1 MHLSLPLLLP
11 LLPLSL
17 ALHLRV
23 VLPATPSLPS
33 PSLLPPSTTAS
44 LTSQGHVYTAP
55 LGVLSTF
62 DFRNVSAGSYLLDVT
77 GGTHVFAPLRVDIS
91 DAAEGGAEE
100 VKAWGTWRGNEW
112 ENKGEVVEVGVW
124 GREGRVVEVKAVGL
138 KEFLIERTGFSPL
151 SILKNPMILMAGVG
165 MLMMFGMPK
174 LMENMDPETRAEFE
188 ERQKSSPMNGLLN
201 GQASQGGAAG
211 FDAAA
216 WLAGAPAKKAG
227 GAAEKGVTR

>member
-1 MHLSLPLLLP
+1 MHLPLPHLLLP
-11 LLPLSL
+11 LLPLTL

-23 VLPATPSLPS
+23 LLPPTASLLT

-44 LTSQGHVYTAP
+44 LTTQGHVYTAP
-55 LGVLSTF
+55 LGASSTF
-62 DFRNVSAGSYLLDVT
+62 DFRNVSAGSYLLDVV
-77 GGTHVFAPLRVDIS
+77 GSTHVFAPLRVDIS
-91 DAAEGGAEE
+91 EGNEGGAEV

-124 GREGRVVEVKAVGL
+124 GREGRVVEVKAVGA
-138 KEFLIERTGFSPL
+138 KEYLIERTGFSPL
-151 SILKNPMILMAGVG
+151 SILKNPMILMAGVA

-201 GQASQGGAAG
+201 GQAAQGGAAS

-216 WLAGAPAKKAG
+216 WLAGAPAKKQ
-227 GAAEKGVTR
+227 AAVEKGVTR

>member
-1 MHLSLPLLLP
+1 
-11 LLPLSL
+11 
-17 ALHLRV
+17 
-23 VLPATPSLPS
+23 
-33 PSLLPPSTTAS
+33 TTAS
-44 LTSQGHVYTAP
+44 LTTAGHVYTAP
-55 LGVLSTF
+55 LGVSSTF
-62 DFRNVSAGSYLLDVT
+62 DFRNVSAGSYLLDVV
-77 GGTHVFAPLRVDIS
+77 GGTHVFAPLRVDVS
-91 DAAEGGAEE
+91 EAVGGGQEV

-112 ENKGEVVEVGVW
+112 ENRGEVVEVGVW
-124 GREGRVVEVKAVGL
+124 GREGRVVEVKAVGG

-151 SILKNPMILMAGVG
+151 SILKNPMILMAGVA

-201 GQASQGGAAG
+201 GQAAKGGAGG

-227 GAAEKGVTR
+227 GQVVEKGVSR